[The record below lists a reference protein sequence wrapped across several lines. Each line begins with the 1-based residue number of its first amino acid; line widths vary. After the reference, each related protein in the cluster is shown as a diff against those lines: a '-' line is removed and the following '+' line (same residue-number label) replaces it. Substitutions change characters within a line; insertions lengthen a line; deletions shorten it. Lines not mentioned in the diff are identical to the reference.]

1 MSLRR
6 LSWGVVSLCAAWLG
20 CAEGEPGLE
29 GGPTGGEATLNADGS
44 PAQVEGVPLLP
55 GCGDVDAGV
64 PEGGTVLVTR
74 TTRFHTAVGVALRQE
89 TVVPESVELLIPEGV
104 GFTRMSGTAV
114 EGGGVRFT
122 GVPSGAHYLR
132 AGSLYLLGDAT
143 HVDLGVNRVGRS
155 DAVYSAFGDAPAQVN
170 LVNLEPWQDYRSS
183 NAPGTSVQ
191 LTSGDVD
198 LYAPSDFGMDTPPA
212 GQTFVLSRDGH
223 IFSNTGY
230 TLPILDADKGDR
242 LYVNQLN
249 TLDAGTLPDGGP
261 LAYTSVVSSVRM
273 GAFSF
278 TPDGTTPMP
287 VTGVMQPVPQSAFSL
302 EWRLPEFT
310 QWASA
315 VNPQAVASTPYLSV
329 YPVVHGLQDGWV
341 GYSGELMSL
350 TMPRGAS
357 WSVARRLSYGN
368 PYPSSWGVI
377 GSSTYSFRTPTPVIL
392 EGSGQPYYPSGTLT
406 VVDTLDNFIAGP
418 VVPRISPPR
427 ELTIDGVSA
436 YLPRAVGATS
446 PVLSWLPPVLGT
458 PTAYRA
464 AFYKLSG
471 TDYPQARLRV
481 VVPGSVT
488 QFRLPPN
495 VLEPGSLYFVK
506 LTADG
511 SPHYEPWRS
520 PNVSGEL
527 LPIFTAD
534 TFSASFT
541 TP

>member
-6 LSWGVVSLCAAWLG
+6 LSWGMVSLCAAWLG
-20 CAEGEPGLE
+20 CAEGDPGLE
-29 GGPTGGEATLNADGS
+29 NGPAGGEATLNADGN

-55 GCGDVDAGV
+55 GCGEMDAGV

-89 TVVPESVELLIPEGV
+89 TVAPESVELLIPDGV
-104 GFTRMSGTAV
+104 GFTRMTGTAV

-132 AGSLYLLGDAT
+132 TGSLYLLGDAT

-155 DAVYSAFGDAPAQVN
+155 DAVYSAFSDSPAQVN
-170 LVNLEPWQDYRSS
+170 LVNMEPWQDYRSI

-198 LYAPSDFGMDTPPA
+198 LYAPSDFGMDTPVA

-223 IFSNTGY
+223 IYSNTGY
-230 TLPILDADKGDR
+230 TLPVFDADKGDR

-249 TLDAGTLPDGGP
+249 TLDAGTMPDGGP

-273 GAFSF
+273 GTFSF
-278 TPDGTTPMP
+278 APDGTTPMP
-287 VTGVMQPVPQSAFSL
+287 VTGVMQAVPQNDFSV
-302 EWRLPEFT
+302 EWRLPAFT
-310 QWASA
+310 QWTSA
-315 VNPQAVASTPYLSV
+315 VNPQATASIPLLSV
-329 YPVVHGLQDGWV
+329 YPVAHGLQDGWV
-341 GYSGELMSL
+341 GYTGELMTL

-357 WSVARRLSYGN
+357 WDVARRLSYGN
-368 PYPSSWGVI
+368 PYPSSWGVL
-377 GSSTYSFRTPTPVIL
+377 GSATYSFRASTPVTTD
-392 EGSGQPYYPSGTLT
+392 SGLVYFPSGSLG
-406 VVDTLDNFIAGP
+406 VIDTLDNLIAGP

-427 ELTIDGVSA
+427 ELTIDGVNA
-436 YLPRAVGATS
+436 YVPRAVGATS
-446 PVLSWLPPVLGT
+446 PVFAWQSPVMGT

-464 AFYKLSG
+464 SFYKLSG
-471 TDYPQARLRV
+471 MDYPQVRLRII
-481 VVPGSVT
+481 VPGSAT
-488 QFRLPPN
+488 QFRVPPN
-495 VLEPGSLYFVK
+495 TLEPGSTYYVRLI
-506 LTADG
+506 ADG
-511 SPHYEPWRS
+511 SPHYEPWRA
-520 PNVSGEL
+520 PNTSGEL

-534 TFSASFT
+534 TFSATFT